1 MNVSVVIPAYNSR
14 SALERCLR
22 TLGKT
27 GHDPDLSYEVIVVD
41 DGSDDGTAELL
52 AGFSGPFE
60 LHSVFLPRTSAS
72 GRGAAR
78 NAGIHRATGELIVML
93 DADQLVTPGLLAEHV
108 RFHRLRPDLVVVG
121 RRDELAPGPVEGPPR
136 VVAVDSRE
144 ALYAEFSANL
154 NNLTTCWHHFYSCNA
169 SVRREHLLAVGGF
182 DESFRGWGL
191 EDTELGFRLRQR
203 GLAFAYHPGALVHH
217 QHAQR
222 ITARM
227 YAEWRRNLRR
237 FADKHRN
244 APEVAL
250 QSVIGRPDIGW
261 EEAMR
266 RFEHAAR
273 ALAGRLPRPVA
284 CQVLTADDANAGAVL
299 PGLAALAATTDL
311 LVIDDTT
318 GARLSGPV
326 QCLDTPHE
334 LLYFHRPP
342 AGRRAAIL
350 ARWGRHEGGRRYA
363 GRLGEPN
370 QRDS

>member
-1 MNVSVVIPAYNSR
+1 VRVSVVIPAYNAR
-14 SALERCLR
+14 PALERCLR
-22 TLGKT
+22 TLGRT
-27 GHDPDLSYEVIVVD
+27 RHQPGLSYEVIVVD

-52 AGFSGPFE
+52 AGFCAPFE
-60 LHSVFLPRTSAS
+60 LHSVFLPRTPAS

-78 NAGIHRATGELIVML
+78 NAGIHRASGDLIVMI
-93 DADQLVTPGLLAEHV
+93 DADQLVTPDLLAEHV
-108 RFHRLRPDLVVVG
+108 RFHRFRPDLVVIG
-121 RRDELAPGPVEGPPR
+121 RRDELAPGPVEDPPE

-154 NNLTTCWHHFYSCNA
+154 NNLTTCWHHLYSCNA

-182 DESFRGWGL
+182 DETFRGWGL

-203 GLAFAYHPGALVHH
+203 GLAFAYHPGAVVYH
-217 QHAQR
+217 QRPQR

-250 QSVIGRPDIGW
+250 QSVVGRPDISW
-261 EEAMR
+261 EEAMH

-273 ALAGRLPRPVA
+273 ALAGRLPRQVT
-284 CQVLTADDANAGAVL
+284 CQVLTADDTNVDAIL
-299 PGLAALAATTDL
+299 PRLAALAGTTDL

-318 GARLSGPV
+318 GAELSGPV

-334 LLYFHRPP
+334 LLYFRRPT
-342 AGRRAAIL
+342 AAQRATIL
-350 ARWGRHEGGRRYA
+350 ARWARPRSPVPA
-363 GRLGEPN
+363 
-370 QRDS
+370 